1 MKISLTINQ
10 LILVGVVTLI
20 TVIAIF
26 VATNYSKGALEAGDA
41 RFWDFQA
48 IDTMKY
54 SRDLSREK
62 LNDLTFDVTIERQI
76 KQIADTGATHVGIA
90 TPYDEEFLPLLK
102 RWVKY
107 ARQYNLKVWFRGN
120 FSGWEGWFEYK
131 KISRKDHL
139 VKTEAFI
146 LNNANLFEGGDV
158 FSACP
163 ECENGG
169 PGDPRLNGD
178 ATGHKQFLMDEYVVT
193 KKAFQAIDKDVASNY
208 LSMNGDV
215 AKLIM
220 TPEVT
225 KKVDG
230 VVTVDHYVATPEK
243 LAADVDL
250 YALNSNGKIVLGEF
264 GAPIPDINGEMT
276 ETEQADWIRKT
287 GALLAKSKNLV
298 GLSYWVNLG
307 GSTKLWNDDNSKRE
321 AVDALT
327 SIYKPTQLRLNVVDA
342 AGQGI
347 KAARVTGLE
356 RYATT
361 NSSGK
366 ASLPYLDSKQEVT
379 IEAHNYKPA
388 TYKLSY
394 LLEHKNVVLE
404 REYESSVFKLKKF
417 LKKLFPFI

>member
-1 MKISLTINQ
+1 MKIVLTINQ
-10 LILVGVVTLI
+10 I
-20 TVIAIF
+20 IAIGIVILF
-26 VATNYSKGALEAGDA
+26 ALVAVYVAMNYSNGSQNNGNA

-62 LNDLTFDVTIERQI
+62 LNDLTFDITIERQI

-90 TPYDEEFLPLLK
+90 TPYDDEFLPVMK

-131 KISRKDHL
+131 KIGREEHL
-139 VKTEAFI
+139 TKTKAFI
-146 LNNANLFEGGDV
+146 LGNASLFQNGDV

-169 PGDPRLNGD
+169 PGDPRHNGD
-178 ATGHKQFLMDEYVVT
+178 ADGHKQFLIDEYEMT
-193 KKAFQAIDKDVASNY
+193 KKAFRSIKKDVTSNY

-225 KKVDG
+225 KKIDG
-230 VVTVDHYVATPEK
+230 VVTVDHYVTTPEK
-243 LAADVDL
+243 LAVDVDL
-250 YALNSNGKIVLGEF
+250 FASNSNGNVVLGEF
-264 GAPIPDINGEMT
+264 GAPIPDINGEMS
-276 ETEQADWIRKT
+276 EDEQAEWIAKT
-287 GALLAKSKNLV
+287 GKLLTKSKNLE

-307 GSTKLWNDDNSKRE
+307 GSTKLWNDDGSKRK

-327 SIYKPTQLRLNVVDA
+327 SIYKPTQLHLTVVDA

-347 KAARVTGLE
+347 KNARVVGVE

-361 NSSGK
+361 TSKGQ
-366 ASLPYLDSKQEVT
+366 ASLPYIDAEQYITV
-379 IEAHNYKPA
+379 EAENYKAA
-388 TYKLSY
+388 TYKLAH
-394 LLEHKNVVLE
+394 LLENRSLVLE
-404 REYESSVFKLKKF
+404 REYESPIFKLKKF
-417 LKKLFPFI
+417 LKKVFPFI

>member
-90 TPYDEEFLPLLK
+90 TPYDVEFLPLLK

-250 YALNSNGKIVLGEF
+250 YALNSNGKIILGEF

-327 SIYKPTQLRLNVVDA
+327 SIYKPMQLRLNVVDA

-404 REYESSVFKLKKF
+404 REYESSIFKLKKF
-417 LKKLFPFI
+417 LKKVFPFL